1 VIEDTDPKDA
11 AGDDGV
17 ADATA
22 PKDSDAGPSVEF
34 VSEMTPLQLA
44 NVLTVVTLTG
54 PFTIAVMLSGPVVLA
69 VGALAG
75 SAEVTVWGA
84 LLSVALPAVPLAA
97 FGVSYVRSLRRESIP
112 VLAPVRVR
120 FESAG
125 LSIETGEDRRYA
137 TWDHFTRWRR
147 AAGAYVLHTAP
158 RTFIVLRDA
167 GMASETSIAVEAFL
181 RAGVPNGPRR
191 RREPTRDERH
201 GA

>member
-11 AGDDGV
+11 AGDDVV

-22 PKDSDAGPSVEF
+22 PEDSDAGPSVEF

-54 PFTIAVMLSGPVVLA
+54 PFTIAVM
-69 VGALAG
+69 
-75 SAEVTVWGA
+75 
-84 LLSVALPAVPLAA
+84 LSVALPAVPLAA